1 MSPDFVITIARQ
13 ALEVTILILAFIL
26 LPVLAVGLVVSMFQ
40 AATQIN
46 EMTLSFVPKLMVMFF
61 LLIMGG
67 SWLLQILMNYTLNLI
82 ESIHSIIF

>member
-82 ESIHSIIF
+82 ESIPSIIF